1 MALSNGQGEESAAVP
16 LRVCALGSGDDPGS
30 APRAIRLEVERGQ
43 CGEAVEATR
52 VELPGA
58 LVSGDGAR
66 PEASAA
72 VAGAGGTAEP
82 AARSRSRGR
91 PLILRTTRGADWPTV
106 RGDMARPRA
115 NGGGA

>member
-43 CGEAVEATR
+43 CGKAVEATW
-52 VELPGA
+52 VELPAA

-72 VAGAGGTAEP
+72 VAGAGGP
-82 AARSRSRGR
+82 AHPPTSSRRRGGPRLWQRSRGG
-91 PLILRTTRGADWPTV
+91 IGALCG
-106 RGDMARPRA
+106 GDIGRQ
-115 NGGGA
+115 GT

>member
-43 CGEAVEATR
+43 CGKAVEATW
-52 VELPGA
+52 VELPAA

-72 VAGAGGTAEP
+72 VAGGGVSPQPP
-82 AARSRSRGR
+82 AKSPSPGGHR
-91 PLILRTTRGADWPTV
+91 PWQRKRGAVVPPFWEELERT
-106 RGDMARPRA
+106 RA
-115 NGGGA
+115 NRRS